1 MICYVSTYL
10 LPDQVRPEELT
21 GGVAV
26 VIDVLRATTTITRA
40 LSEGAT
46 AVIPCGEIEPARSL
60 AGSYPPGTVLL
71 GGERGGQPIAGFD
84 LGNAPVEYSRD
95 RVEGK
100 TVVMTTTNGTR
111 ALLRAE
117 TAERV
122 LVAAFANLTAVVTAL
137 AGERRSIHLLCS
149 GSEGEVSLE
158 DTLLAGAIASRLAAT
173 RTDIRLSEASLLAR
187 TLFEGSGR
195 LENDRLAL
203 FRSARGGQTL
213 LQIGREDDLLWAA
226 RCDTSTVVPERSG
239 TAIVA
244 AVGAGRAASG
254 R

>member
-1 MICYVSTYL
+1 MICHVSTHF
-10 LPDQVRPEELT
+10 LPDHVQPEELA

-26 VIDVLRATTTITRA
+26 VIDVLRATTTIVRA

-46 AVIPCGEIEPARSL
+46 AVIPCGEIEAARAL
-60 AGSYPPGTVLL
+60 AGTYPPSTVLL

-100 TVVMTTTNGTR
+100 TVVLTTTNGTR
-111 ALLRAE
+111 ALLRAQ

-122 LVAAFANLTAVVTAL
+122 LVAAFANLTAVVAAL
-137 AGERRSIHLLCS
+137 ANERRSIHLVCS
-149 GSEGEVSLE
+149 GSEGELSLE
-158 DTLLAGAIASRLAAT
+158 DLLLAGAISSRLVA
-173 RTDIRLSEASLLAR
+173 RRGDIRLSETSLVAR

-195 LENDRLAL
+195 LEGDRLAL

-213 LQIGREDDLLWAA
+213 LRIGREEDLLWAA
-226 RCDTSTVVPERSG
+226 QCDTSTVVPERSG

-244 AVGAGRAASG
+244 AVK
-254 R
+254 